1 MVTVFL
7 YQCGGGGGGVLV
19 DGAGPD
25 TDYQERAMRLTVLVM
40 VTVSPLVMV
49 LSSGL
54 LPFSLTVLCDIN
66 K

>member
-1 MVTVFL
+1 M
-7 YQCGGGGGGVLV
+7 V

-49 LSSGL
+49 FSSGH
-54 LPFSLTVLCDIN
+54 LPFSFTVLSFVVLIVVI
-66 K
+66 KMTFEI